1 MHKDLTKIL
10 HKMDSVYERLAKSVG
25 INFTTF
31 CVLELLYED
40 GKIYTQKEICEKLGL
55 PKQITNS
62 IVKNYWE
69 QGYLILQEAK
79 DRRNKHIT
87 LTPAG
92 RNHVQKLVSH
102 MEAKEKT
109 AWGSFTSEEI
119 VLVIELLNK
128 FTSAL
133 ENEIKEAIL

>member
-40 GKIYTQKEICEKLGL
+40 DKTYTQKEICEKLGL

-69 QGYLILQEAK
+69 QGYLVLQEAK

-87 LTPAG
+87 LTSEG
-92 RNHVQKLVSH
+92 RDHVKKLVSH
-102 MEAKEKT
+102 MDSKEAV
-109 AWGSFTSEEI
+109 AWESFTPDETAK
-119 VLVIELLNK
+119 VIELLNK
-128 FTSAL
+128 FTAAL
-133 ENEIKEAIL
+133 ENEILK

>member
-10 HKMDSVYERLAKSVG
+10 HKMDSLYDRLAKSVG

-40 GKIYTQKEICEKLGL
+40 EKTYTQKEICEKLGL
-55 PKQITNS
+55 PKQIANS

-69 QGYLILQEAK
+69 QGYLVLTEAK
-79 DRRNKHIT
+79 DRRNKHIN

-92 RNHVQKLVSH
+92 RAHVQQLIHH
-102 MEAKEKT
+102 MEAKENAAWESFNREET
-109 AWGSFTSEEI
+109 AQ
-119 VLVIELLNK
+119 VIELLSK
-128 FTSAL
+128 FTQAL
-133 ENEIKEAIL
+133 EDQME